1 MDKHIDTETVQFN
14 AKATDTMVATVKR
27 GSTSWGY
34 FYTLLGFALTI
45 ETGVGSMFSLPW
57 SLIGF
62 LIVGATTIHLVLF
75 NGWFQNKVLGWK
87 ARYED
92 SER

>member
-1 MDKHIDTETVQFN
+1 MDKRINTKAAQVN
-14 AKATDTMVATVKR
+14 IKATASMRATVKR

-45 ETGVGSMFSLPW
+45 ETGVGSMFPLPW
-57 SLIGF
+57 SLMRF
-62 LIVGATTIHLVLF
+62 LIAGAITIYLVLF
-75 NGWFQNKVLGWK
+75 NGWFQNKLLGWK

-92 SER
+92 AER